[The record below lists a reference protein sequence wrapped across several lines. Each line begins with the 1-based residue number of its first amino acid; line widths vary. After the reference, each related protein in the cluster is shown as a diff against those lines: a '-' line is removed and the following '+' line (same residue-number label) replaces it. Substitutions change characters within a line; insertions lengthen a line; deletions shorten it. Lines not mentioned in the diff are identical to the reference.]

1 MAGGI
6 GPPQDSTRRALVGTS
21 HKIPATDEAWFYE
34 LRFVPWHKRDEPVA
48 VSRVYDER
56 LRRPGLRSR
65 LAPDTCG
72 PKGLDNA
79 AAIIDGSGYAGLG
92 FSRFAGR
99 RRSWPRKRN
108 KISCRG
114 CQD

>member
-21 HKIPATDEAWFYE
+21 HKIPAKDEAWFYE

-79 AAIIDGSGYAGLG
+79 AAIIDGSVPVFKYAGVSLG
-92 FSRFAGR
+92 TGLRGGGRTQSQSRE
-99 RRSWPRKRN
+99 
-108 KISCRG
+108 
-114 CQD
+114 

>member
-21 HKIPATDEAWFYE
+21 HKIPAKDEAWFYE

-92 FSRFAGR
+92 ILKSFWKE
-99 RRSWPRKRN
+99 RSTL
-108 KISCRG
+108 
-114 CQD
+114 

>member
-21 HKIPATDEAWFYE
+21 HKIPAKDEAWFYE

-79 AAIIDGSGYAGLG
+79 AAIIDGSGRKNSDRIKPLPCSSAT
-92 FSRFAGR
+92 SSCCVRVE
-99 RRSWPRKRN
+99 RS
-108 KISCRG
+108 
-114 CQD
+114 

>member
-1 MAGGI
+1 M
-6 GPPQDSTRRALVGTS
+6 VGTS
-21 HKIPATDEAWFYE
+21 HKIPAKDEAWFYE

-92 FSRFAGR
+92 RGKRYRESLAWTAPRSRILPTSAV
-99 RRSWPRKRN
+99 S
-108 KISCRG
+108 
-114 CQD
+114 